1 MRSAHSPSA
10 YGPARQQGFSL
21 IVALVFLIILA
32 MLGITAA
39 TVATQEE
46 RMAGHTRDRNV
57 ALQAAEAAV
66 NDAMQNIAVYCS
78 DAKVQP
84 YVALNSN
91 SATAWDAIYGTVDA
105 TPCANCFTPQLALPT
120 SGAGA
125 VAVQPEFYIE
135 WKTLAGCPPSGVT
148 RRYRVTARGVGAS
161 VDTTVILQA
170 EFDYTP

>member
-1 MRSAHSPSA
+1 MRSTFSPV
-10 YGPARQQGFSL
+10 REQGFSL

-32 MLGITAA
+32 MLGVTAA

-46 RMAGHTRDRNV
+46 RMAGHTRDRNI
-57 ALQAAEAAV
+57 ALQAAEAAI

-78 DAKVQP
+78 DARVQP

-91 SATAWDAIYGTVDA
+91 SASAWDTIYGTVDA
-105 TPCANCFTPQLALPT
+105 TPCANCFTPTLALPT
-120 SGAGA
+120 TGTGA
-125 VAVQPEFYIE
+125 VAVQPESYIE
-135 WKTLAGCPPSGVT
+135 WKTLAGCPPTGVT

-170 EFDYTP
+170 EFNYTP